1 MATVNLN
8 LIDASVATVDSGSVS
23 SIYATDGKVFV
34 NQPSSPFLLESSDN
48 LATTVAL
55 FSNFVAINTPKGV
68 MYLAKERF
76 DLLDSNFDPLLGL
89 SFTITITGTT
99 DVTDVTVNS
108 VSIIGST
115 VSGANAAAIA
125 EALSNEINGFA
136 STPEYTASFAG
147 AVVTV
152 FLDPEAGS
160 SLSGTVPV
168 VSNGGDNTKTNL
180 LEGSK
185 FHYDLDES
193 GVEIER
199 LCTDDIVTLVALLGN
214 IVTVS
219 GANGDFYLNKNN
231 IKLITVIDAS
241 SCRVAYATDFGV
253 SDIIYTA
260 TESRASL
267 KAKIDAL

>member
-34 NQPSSPFLLESSDN
+34 NQPSSSFLLESSDN

-68 MYLAKERF
+68 MHLAKKRF

-89 SFTITITGTT
+89 SFTINISASTGTG
-99 DVTDVTVNS
+99 DVTVLTVNG
-108 VSIIGST
+108 VSLIS
-115 VSGANAAAIA
+115 SGVEDADTAVLAGLLA
-125 EALSNEINGFA
+125 SEIN
-136 STPEYTASFAG
+136 STISSPEYTASASG
-147 AVVTV
+147 SVVTV
-152 FLDPEAGS
+152 YLDPSEGS
-160 SLSGTVPV
+160 SLSGSV
-168 VSNGGDNTKTNL
+168 VTLTGALTATKTNL
-180 LEGSK
+180 SEGSK
-185 FHYDLDES
+185 FHYNLDDS
-193 GVEIER
+193 GAEIER

-231 IKLITVIDAS
+231 IKLITEIDAS
-241 SCRVAYATDFGV
+241 SCRVSYATDFGV

-267 KAKIDAL
+267 VAKI